1 MNLSVVDRPSDT
13 NLPNYIYHSAHACS
27 TMDMTAGRGV
37 ILLLSLLVVCGA
49 VPVVCA
55 EVTAGITTVPTTA
68 TGWYEQGNS
77 YVNEGRYDGA
87 LYAYD
92 MAIALN
98 PDYARAY
105 FAKGQV
111 LATIGRHSDA
121 LEAYEKAI
129 ALDPALMAVVDSYF
143 QASEKIVYPD
153 IPSGSLIT
161 GSWVSGWNYLVI
173 DNRLGTSDL
182 VIALAPFE
190 SDGATTAVYV
200 KKGYYHEFNGIVPP
214 GSYAVYVTYG
224 NRWNAKE
231 KRFDQN
237 AGYLRWALPQYFPG
251 TLGYGYTMTFIG
263 QLYQPNWFYYNLEP
277 IPESAFPNL

>member
-1 MNLSVVDRPSDT
+1 MG
-13 NLPNYIYHSAHACS
+13 
-27 TMDMTAGRGV
+27 MTAGRGV
-37 ILLLSLLVVCGA
+37 ILLLSMLVMCGA
-49 VPVVCA
+49 VQVVCA
-55 EVTAGITTVPTTA
+55 EVTAGIATVPTTA

-105 FAKGQV
+105 FTKGQV

-129 ALDPALMAVVDSYF
+129 ALDPALAPVITSYL
-143 QASEKIVYPD
+143 QTSEKIVYPD
-153 IPSGSLIT
+153 ILSGSLIT
-161 GSWVSGWNYLVI
+161 GSWVSGWNYVVI

-182 VIALAPFE
+182 VVALAPAG
-190 SDGATTAVYV
+190 SDGAITAVYV
-200 KKGYYHEFNGIVPP
+200 KKGYYHVFDGIVPP
-214 GSYAVYVTYG
+214 GTYAIYITYG
-224 NRWNAKE
+224 NRWNAQE
-231 KRFDQN
+231 ERFEQN

-251 TLGYGYTMTFIG
+251 TTGYGYTMTFIG
-263 QLYQPNWFYYNLEP
+263 QLYQPSWFYYNLEP
-277 IPESAFPNL
+277 IPESAFPKL

>member
-1 MNLSVVDRPSDT
+1 
-13 NLPNYIYHSAHACS
+13 
-27 TMDMTAGRGV
+27 MDMTAGRGV

-129 ALDPALMAVVDSYF
+129 ALDPALGAVVDSYF

-182 VIALAPFE
+182 VIALAPFG

>member
-1 MNLSVVDRPSDT
+1 MG
-13 NLPNYIYHSAHACS
+13 
-27 TMDMTAGRGV
+27 MTGGRGLARTA
-37 ILLLSLLVVCGA
+37 LLVSVLLVVGFIA
-49 VPVVCA
+49 TAGA
-55 EVTAGITTVPTTA
+55 EVVATTANPTTA
-68 TGWYEQGNS
+68 SGWYEQGNS

-92 MAIALN
+92 MAIALD
-98 PDYARAY
+98 PAYARAY

-121 LEAYEKAI
+121 LEAYENAI
-129 ALDPALMAVVDSYF
+129 AIDPALAPVVDSYLKT
-143 QASEKIVYPD
+143 SEKIVYPD

-182 VIALAPFE
+182 VVALAPVG
-190 SDGATTAVYV
+190 SNGASTAVYV
-200 KKGYYHEFNGIVPP
+200 KKGYYHAFDGIVPP
-214 GSYAVYVTYG
+214 GSYVIYVTYG
-224 NRWNAKE
+224 SRWNAQE
-231 KRFDQN
+231 ERFEQN

-263 QLYQPNWFYYNLEP
+263 QLYQPSWFYYNLEP
-277 IPESAFPNL
+277 IPESAFPKL